1 MRTKLTVKNPK
12 PASPTRAPVRSGSL
26 VARKAVRPAAPPAG
40 DKPARPKKAA
50 PATAGER
57 TFKPRAAAGAERP
70 GADRAPSK
78 RAPRDG
84 GAERGTRAPYR
95 DNASGEGAKRGFGDR
110 RTSSDRPPRRDDDA
124 RPRRSGAGEG
134 GARAPYRDSASGEG
148 AKRSFDDRRTSS
160 DRPPRRDDDA
170 RPRRSG
176 AGEGGARAPYRDN
189 ASGEGAK
196 RSFGDRRTS
205 SDRPPRRDDDARPRR
220 AGAGEGGARAPYRD
234 NASGEGAKRSFGDRR
249 TSSDRPPRRDD
260 DARPRRAGAG
270 EGGARAPY
278 RDNAAGEGAKRS
290 FGDRRTSSDRPPRRD
305 DDARPRRAGAGEGG
319 ARAPYRDNASGEG
332 AKRSFGDRRTS
343 SDRPPRRD
351 DDARPRRT
359 SAGEGGARAPYR
371 DKAAGEGAKR
381 SFGDRPARPARDG
394 ERGSTERRSSGAG
407 MKTAKPVKKPAA
419 DIDYGD
425 ESGLMRLSKRMSEL
439 GMCSRRE
446 ADEWIE
452 KGWVL
457 VDGER
462 IDTLGTKVRADQK
475 IEIDERASAAQAA
488 QVTILLHKPV
498 GYVSGQAEDGYEPAA
513 VLITRANR
521 WSGDHSPVRFSPQ
534 HLHALAP
541 AGRLDID
548 STGLLVLTQ
557 NGVIAKQLIGEQSDI
572 DKEYLVR
579 VRFGERL
586 IDIDQHFP
594 AESLAKLRH
603 GLELDGV
610 ALKPAM
616 VSWQNGEQ
624 LRFVLREG
632 KKRQIRRMCE
642 LVGLDV
648 IGLKRVRM
656 GRVML
661 GALPQGQWRYL
672 SADETF

>member
-26 VARKAVRPAAPPAG
+26 VARKAVRPAALPAG

-50 PATAGER
+50 PAAAGER
-57 TFKPRAAAGAERP
+57 SFKPRGAAGAERP
-70 GADRAPSK
+70 GADRAPAK
-78 RAPRDG
+78 RAPREG

-95 DNASGEGAKRGFGDR
+95 DNASGEGAKRSFGDR

-124 RPRRSGAGEG
+124 RPRRAGGEG
-134 GARAPYRDSASGEG
+134 GPRAPYRDNASAEG
-148 AKRSFDDRRTSS
+148 AKRSFGDRRTSS

-170 RPRRSG
+170 RPRRAGGEGGPRAPYRDNASG
-176 AGEGGARAPYRDN
+176 EGAKRSFGDRRTSSDRPPRRDDDARPRRAGGEGGARAPYRDN

-220 AGAGEGGARAPYRD
+220 AGGEGGARAPYRD
-234 NASGEGAKRSFGDRR
+234 NASSEGAKRSFGDRR

-260 DARPRRAGAG
+260 DARPRRAGAD
-270 EGGARAPY
+270 EGKRPSY
-278 RDNAAGEGAKRS
+278 RDK
-290 FGDRRTSSDRPPRRD
+290 
-305 DDARPRRAGAGEGG
+305 
-319 ARAPYRDNASGEG
+319 ASGEG
-332 AKRSFGDRRTS
+332 AKRSFGE
-343 SDRPPRRD
+343 RP
-351 DDARPRRT
+351 T
-359 SAGEGGARAPYR
+359 
-371 DKAAGEGAKR
+371 
-381 SFGDRPARPARDG
+381 RPARDG
-394 ERGSTERRSSGAG
+394 ERRSFGAV
-407 MKTAKPVKKPAA
+407 KTAQPVKRAAA
-419 DIDYGD
+419 DVDHGD
-425 ESGLMRLSKRMSEL
+425 ETGLMRLSKRMSEL
-439 GMCSRRE
+439 GLCSRRE

-462 IDTLGTKVRADQK
+462 IDTLGTKVRPDQK

-498 GYVSGQAEDGYEPAA
+498 GYVSGQAEDGYEPAS
-513 VLITRANR
+513 VLITRANQ
-521 WSGDHSPVRFSPQ
+521 WSGDRSPLRFSPQ

-610 ALKPAM
+610 PLKPAM

-642 LVGLDV
+642 LVGLEV

-672 SADETF
+672 SADESF

>member
-40 DKPARPKKAA
+40 DKPARPTKA
-50 PATAGER
+50 PAAAGER
-57 TFKPRAAAGAERP
+57 SFKPRGSAGAE
-70 GADRAPSK
+70 

-84 GAERGTRAPYR
+84 GAERGTRTPYR
-95 DNASGEGAKRGFGDR
+95 DNTG
-110 RTSSDRPPRRDDDA
+110 
-124 RPRRSGAGEG
+124 
-134 GARAPYRDSASGEG
+134 
-148 AKRSFDDRRTSS
+148 
-160 DRPPRRDDDA
+160 
-170 RPRRSG
+170 
-176 AGEGGARAPYRDN
+176 
-189 ASGEGAK
+189 GEGAK

-205 SDRPPRRDDDARPRR
+205 SDRPPRRSDDDARPRR
-220 AGAGEGGARAPYRD
+220 AGGDD
-234 NASGEGAKRSFGDRR
+234 NKRPS
-249 TSSDRPPRRDD
+249 
-260 DARPRRAGAG
+260 
-270 EGGARAPY
+270 Y

-290 FGDRRTSSDRPPRRD
+290 FGDRRTSSDRPPRRSD
-305 DDARPRRAGAGEGG
+305 DDTRPRRAGG
-319 ARAPYRDNASGEG
+319 DDS
-332 AKRSFGDRRTS
+332 KRPS
-343 SDRPPRRD
+343 
-351 DDARPRRT
+351 
-359 SAGEGGARAPYR
+359 YR
-371 DKAAGEGAKR
+371 DKATGEGAKR

-394 ERGSTERRSSGAG
+394 ERRAFGAV
-407 MKTAKPVKKPAA
+407 KTAQPVKRQAA
-419 DIDYGD
+419 DIDHGD
-425 ESGLMRLSKRMSEL
+425 ETGLMRLSKRMSEL
-439 GMCSRRE
+439 GLCSRRE

-462 IDTLGTKVRADQK
+462 IDTLGTKVRPDQK

-513 VLITRANR
+513 VLITRANQ
-521 WSGDHSPVRFSPQ
+521 WSGDRSPVRFSPQ

-586 IDIDQHFP
+586 IDIDRHFP

-642 LVGLDV
+642 LVGLEV

-672 SADETF
+672 SADESF